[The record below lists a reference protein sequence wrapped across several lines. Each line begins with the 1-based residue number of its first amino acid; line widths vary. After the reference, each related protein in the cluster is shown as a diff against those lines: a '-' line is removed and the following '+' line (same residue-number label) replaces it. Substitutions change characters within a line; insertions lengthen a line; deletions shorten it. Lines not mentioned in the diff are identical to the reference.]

1 MLTSNEK
8 TIKWALA
15 SDREDA
21 QIKEFG
27 SIKPCI
33 WGSDAHEY
41 QKMFKPAEDRHCWV
55 KSELTF
61 EGLLQ
66 VVYEPSERVCI
77 QNEQPDI
84 GDIHQI
90 IDSVRFENEAF
101 QEAPIYFN
109 SLELNITM
117 ILQI

>member
-1 MLTSNEK
+1 
-8 TIKWALA
+8 
-15 SDREDA
+15 
-21 QIKEFG
+21 
-27 SIKPCI
+27 
-33 WGSDAHEY
+33 
-41 QKMFKPAEDRHCWV
+41 MFKPAEDRHCWV

-90 IDSVRFENEAF
+90 MDSLVSTGGK
-101 QEAPIYFN
+101 I
-109 SLELNITM
+109 
-117 ILQI
+117 